1 MKLLNAKKIV
11 IASCAA
17 VLAASAA
24 LLFSS
29 CQDVIYAN
37 IRKEVSLKSAT
48 VKSDIRSII
57 RFNDQFYCA
66 NGNIYRKS
74 NGANYYGAWQ
84 RSSAPS
90 GQVLKLAA
98 DSTNIYALVGIS
110 KEDLTEGENVP
121 VRRELWYSNDGSSWN
136 KVTGVYGSGT
146 IPYNNSAKIET
157 YLFCTNAIASANRK
171 AYFIVRGGAAGYK
184 AYELNGSGVSKTWGS
199 GTGET
204 AFSTTNADEDPICN
218 ASNVSRSCVYD
229 GSAVRFFTSTGSC
242 TNETTTGY
250 DGSEKIYYYGDG
262 GTLKWGEMG
271 SSTVKGSVGAY
282 ASVYSIGYTSD
293 YLLVG
298 TTSGLT
304 HHPLTANVP
313 GSSSRQFKTNADATL
328 STQYTILAI
337 LVVNPE
343 KTELSTAIYAS
354 QNYTGSGSNSAQF
367 DHICM
372 WAYYP
377 ERGEWNRD

>member
-57 RFNDQFYCA
+57 RYKTDFYCV

-146 IPYNNSAKIET
+146 ILYNNSAKIET

-184 AYELNGSGVSKTWGS
+184 AYEL
-199 GTGET
+199 TGATASEMELLTVNAET
-204 AFSTTNADEDPICN
+204 KPICN
-218 ASNVSRSCVYD
+218 ASNVSRSCVWD
-229 GSAVRFFTSTGSC
+229 VNENKARFFTSTGSC

-250 DGSEKIYYYGDG
+250 DGSKKIYYYGDG

-304 HHPLTANVP
+304 HHPLTPNGP